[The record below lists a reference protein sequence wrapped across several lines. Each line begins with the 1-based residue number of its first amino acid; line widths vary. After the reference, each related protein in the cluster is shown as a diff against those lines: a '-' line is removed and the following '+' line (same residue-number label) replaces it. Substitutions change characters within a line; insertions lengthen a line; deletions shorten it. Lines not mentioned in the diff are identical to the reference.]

1 MDHERSGDGERL
13 PAQLAAVQFAFFMQD
28 GFMFR
33 QVLNLQKAYGKPC
46 SRTIYLRD
54 PPREKSDDVGQQMF
68 LCNEDKDTG
77 LH

>member
-1 MDHERSGDGERL
+1 MRGLGMVKDFPHNL
-13 PAQLAAVQFAFFMQD
+13 QWQFAFFMQD

-46 SRTIYLRD
+46 SRTIYLCD